1 MTEPPSP
8 LRMLLSRHTRRREVI
23 TLLGRR
29 CGCLAAGGAG
39 AAGRIRRIG
48 VPLPAAPDE
57 AANHS

>member
-1 MTEPPSP
+1 M
-8 LRMLLSRHTRRREVI
+8 RRREVI